1 MSDRF
6 TQYFHSLKDKKIAVL
21 GLGVSNRS
29 LVRLLLDFG
38 CQVTGCD
45 KTALVGYTE

>member
-21 GLGVSNRS
+21 GLGVSKLTPVS
-29 LVRLLLDFG
+29 HLL
-38 CQVTGCD
+38 
-45 KTALVGYTE
+45 TALSDIQSCSDNSF